1 MGETQGAV
9 GKRKSGYNAGVSTSI
24 VEVRSEDAN
33 LAYQASAVEL
43 EILSA
48 NAADDGIS
56 SGTLTL
62 ASAVAVTP
70 ADGTVICA
78 SVLPIQ
84 SADGTVTLASA
95 LAIAKATGTIT
106 CVVALAGDTVTV
118 NGLVY
123 TAVAGAKANNT
134 EFSIDT
140 GNNETAADLADSIT
154 NDTRTG
160 TLNDVTA
167 TSSTNVVTCQQT
179 VGGAGGNATT
189 LASSSDAVR
198 LVISGAT
205 FANGVDADTVT
216 VNGLVYTAVAGAK
229 ANNTEFSIDTSDN
242 AAATDLAASITAD
255 ARTPVTVPSID
266 QTAVAVGAV
275 VTITASTPG
284 TGGNSI
290 DLSSSN
296 GTRLAVSGAFL
307 AGGAAADTVTVNGLV
322 YTAVAGAKANNTQF
336 STDTSDNATA
346 TDLAD
351 SIENDARTGV
361 TVPSINLSASA
372 AVATVTI
379 VADTPGTGG
388 NAIDLASSNGTR
400 LAVSAAF
407 LDGGLNADVA
417 TVNGLTYTGVAG
429 VKANNTQFSVDT
441 SDTAAALDLKNS
453 INADTRTPVTVPSVK
468 VVASSAVGVVTI
480 DSNIG
485 GTVGDTID
493 ISGTSNITASGATL
507 TDVGTGARSVVIE
520 GLDGNYNE
528 ISETVFL
535 NGATPVVLVNDYLR
549 VNNAYVDESGSGLV
563 NAGLI
568 TIRVNAGDVT
578 QLIIPAGQGRG
589 QSTNLTVGLG
599 KSISLKELDITVSQ
613 VAANAVVVQVQLWK
627 KLFGESWQMFDSFS
641 FANGGIIKNY
651 NDDEFEFPQKTDLKI
666 TALKIVGTGDA
677 TVEVGYS
684 YREYMKV

>member
-33 LAYQASAVEL
+33 LTYQSAAVEL
-43 EILSA
+43 EILSD

-62 ASAVAVTP
+62 SGAVAVTP

-106 CVVALAGDTVTV
+106 CLAALAGDTVTV

-134 EFSIDT
+134 KFSIDT

-154 NDTRTG
+154 NDSRTG

-179 VGGAGGNATT
+179 VGGAGGNNTT
-189 LASSSDAVR
+189 LASSNGVR
-198 LVISGAT
+198 LAVSGAT
-205 FANGVDADTVT
+205 FTGGVNADTVT

-336 STDTSDNATA
+336 STDTSDNACA
-346 TDLAD
+346 ADLAD
-351 SIENDARTGV
+351 SIENDAITGV

-468 VVASSAVGVVTI
+468 VVATSAVGVVTI
-480 DSNIG
+480 HSNIG
-485 GTVGDTID
+485 GTIGDTVD

-520 GLDGNYNE
+520 GLDANYNE

-535 NGATPVVLVNDYLR
+535 NGSTPVILANDYLR

-578 QLIIPAGQGRG
+578 QLVIPAGQGRG
-589 QSTNLTVGLG
+589 QTANLTVGLG

-613 VAANAVVVQVQLWK
+613 VAANPVVVQVQLWK

-666 TALKIVGTGDA
+666 TALKIAGTGDA